1 MKDQILDFS
10 LEEINQQFQH
20 ESPEQLLGWASQKF
34 GEQLVLACSFGAE
47 DVVLVHMLSK
57 VTASPQVFYLDTNK
71 HFQETYDTRDR
82 LAERYGIQFIE
93 VQPLITLEE
102 QAEKYGDRLWERDP
116 NLCCSIRKVEP
127 LTRVLEGKKA
137 WVTGIR
143 REQAY
148 TRAQAQQ
155 VEWDD
160 KFQLV
165 KFNPLAYWTVEEV
178 WSYIRQNEVP
188 YNPLHDQHYPSIGCA
203 VCTKPVKPGEDP
215 RSGRWA
221 GFGKTECGLH
231 KGGLR

>member
-10 LEEINQQFQH
+10 LEEINQQFRN
-20 ESPEQLLGWASQKF
+20 ESPERLMEWASQKF
-34 GEQLVLACSFGAE
+34 GADLVLACSFGAE

-57 VTASPQVFYLDTNK
+57 ATASPQVFYLDTHK

-82 LAERYGIQFIE
+82 LADRYGIDFIQ
-93 VQPLITLEE
+93 VQPLMTLEE
-102 QAEKYGDRLWERDP
+102 QAEKHGDGLWARDP

-127 LTRVLEGKKA
+127 LARSLQGRKA
-137 WVTGIR
+137 WITGIR

-165 KFNPLAYWTVEEV
+165 KFNPLAYWSVEEV

-188 YNPLHDQHYPSIGCA
+188 YNPLHDQYYPSIGCA
-203 VCTKPVKPGEDP
+203 VCTKPVLPGGDP

-231 KGGLR
+231 KGGLG